1 VEPNQPKITISGPAR
16 ELFCDVLL
24 QVGTPC
30 FALGSIILFYQY
42 LNNQLVS
49 IYILLSLPGFF
60 VATYVLRFMQSNFFL
75 KSIWLIALLF
85 STTILLYLNRGLF
98 SLAPIIGFV
107 TIVTSNLLISRSLYL
122 CVVVS
127 QVGAVWVAW
136 YAHVYSP
143 DIYSLNAGFLA
154 TNLVLSRAAI
164 ITIIYL
170 TYTFAMSRLLEHL
183 DFESEGVAESQ
194 RKAIQNELEITNLLT
209 FANAPIF
216 SLDNKLAI
224 NEWNHSLE
232 IITGYNGKEAL
243 GRDLIAS
250 FATEDSRKSLTK
262 VFKDTLLGL
271 ESTSFQT
278 ALLSKAEQRVEI
290 LLNTSCRRNS
300 NGDVLGVL
308 CVGQDV
314 TKLRQQEEMLMRS
327 HKLESIGQLTG
338 GIAHDFNN
346 LLTIIQGNIDLLRT
360 RFAGAKDDTEEILS
374 DVHHATVRGA
384 SLISQLLTFAGKKT
398 LIFTS
403 IEMNTVIQDS
413 ARMIARTL
421 GGSIDIAFQLSD
433 EELFCKID
441 ISLLESALINLSI
454 NSRDAMA
461 SGKGHLMFSSGKE
474 IIELDRARQLNID
487 SGEYV
492 TVSLTDNGA
501 GIAPENLSRIID
513 PFFSTKNLA
522 EASGLGLS
530 MVHGFTRQ
538 CKGALDIQ
546 SELGRGTTV
555 TLILPSAPAGTI
567 GSKRP

>member
-216 SLDNKLAI
+216 SLDNKLVI

>member
-1 VEPNQPKITISGPAR
+1 
-16 ELFCDVLL
+16 
-24 QVGTPC
+24 
-30 FALGSIILFYQY
+30 
-42 LNNQLVS
+42 
-49 IYILLSLPGFF
+49 
-60 VATYVLRFMQSNFFL
+60 
-75 KSIWLIALLF
+75 
-85 STTILLYLNRGLF
+85 
-98 SLAPIIGFV
+98 
-107 TIVTSNLLISRSLYL
+107 
-122 CVVVS
+122 
-127 QVGAVWVAW
+127 
-136 YAHVYSP
+136 
-143 DIYSLNAGFLA
+143 
-154 TNLVLSRAAI
+154 
-164 ITIIYL
+164 
-170 TYTFAMSRLLEHL
+170 MSRLLEHL

-209 FANAPIF
+209 FSNAPIF
-216 SLDNKLAI
+216 SLDNKLVI

>member
-1 VEPNQPKITISGPAR
+1 MEPNQPKITISGPAR

-216 SLDNKLAI
+216 SLDNKLVI